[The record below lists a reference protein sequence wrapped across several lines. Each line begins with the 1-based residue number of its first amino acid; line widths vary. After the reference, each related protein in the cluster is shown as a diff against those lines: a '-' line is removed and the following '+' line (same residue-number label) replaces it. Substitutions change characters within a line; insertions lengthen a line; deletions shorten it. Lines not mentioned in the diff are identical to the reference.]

1 MATAY
6 SSEVA
11 IGSYNRIRIKCDYS
25 GTSATLT
32 IQFRRTSGYSTTWRD
47 TAARLIFNGQDKD
60 ANYSY
65 TGYVGEDWVTLR
77 PAISGY
83 TISASGGTYSWQ
95 FTSPAGGVLA
105 CSGTIYVPASGSAPS
120 NGYISNPTSYW
131 DDVKQ
136 EIRIGATS
144 GVADG
149 GLALSTFDFCVS
161 ERAYGSGVTAS
172 VRGIDNPDYAEISN
186 SKKDSGGAVNILPN
200 KNLYLGLMAI
210 NSAGTYYFT
219 GPAITTLPGGLQI
232 TMTGITA
239 NNATIHY
246 TTPADG
252 GAYTKTLEYSVDNGE
267 TWHSIGTVSSSSATT
282 GNYQITGLEHGK
294 RYVLKTRVSTTAGT
308 TYSQDVVFYTACP
321 TAVLYGSVSS
331 SARKIIQFAGSVSS
345 KVKHVYKIYGSVDG
359 LSRLIYLIHRS

>member
-11 IGSYNRIRIKCDYS
+11 VGTWNRIRIKCDYS

-32 IQFRRTSGYSTTWRD
+32 IQFRRTSGYSSTWRD

-60 ANYSY
+60 ANYDY

-83 TISASGGTYSWQ
+83 TISASGGTYNWQ

-105 CSGTIYVPASGSAPS
+105 CSGTIYIPASGSKPS

-149 GLALSTFDFCVS
+149 GLALSTFKFCVS
-161 ERAYGSGVTAS
+161 ETAYGSGVTAS
-172 VRGIDNPDYAEISN
+172 VKGINNPDYAEISN
-186 SKKDSGGAVNILPN
+186 SKKDSGGTVNILPN
-200 KNLYLGLMAI
+200 KKLYLGLKAV

-282 GNYQITGLEHGK
+282 GNYQITGLEYGK

-321 TAVLYGSVSS
+321 TAVSYGSVSG
-331 SARKIIQFAGSVSS
+331 KTKPIKKF
-345 KVKHVYKIYGSVDG
+345 YGSVDG
-359 LSRLIYLIHRS
+359 KTKEIKKLYGSVNGKTKRFF